1 MNECRRRSPLGFR
14 STVADALGK
23 SAPTHVARSGE
34 AAAREVPAGALT
46 GDGALE
52 TQALLAH
59 LRSVGL
65 SDPAHELGT
74 GSTRLMP
81 PGSTREE
88 LEEQYRLQLERHELR
103 RSQGAERDLLA
114 RALLTGGDDVSRRF
128 ESLNSLLNARGSDTA
143 ERE

>member
-1 MNECRRRSPLGFR
+1 
-14 STVADALGK
+14 VALSGLVFETPAYARIRDALLDY
-23 SAPTHVARSGE
+23 VA
-34 AAAREVPAGALT
+34 

-52 TQALLAH
+52 TEALLAH

-65 SDPAHELGT
+65 FDPARELAAGP
-74 GSTRLMP
+74 TRMMP

-114 RALLTGGDDVSRRF
+114 RALLTGGDVVSRRF
-128 ESLNSLLNARGSDTA
+128 ESLNSLLNARANGTA
-143 ERE
+143 DPE